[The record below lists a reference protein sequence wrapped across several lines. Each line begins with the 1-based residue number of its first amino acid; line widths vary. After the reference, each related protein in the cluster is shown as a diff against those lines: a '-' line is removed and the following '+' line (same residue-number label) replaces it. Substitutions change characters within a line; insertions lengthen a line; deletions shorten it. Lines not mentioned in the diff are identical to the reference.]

1 MTDANVCKIRFIRTS
16 QYADMLRTY
25 QLRIDGRKVGT
36 IARDDAFEVRV
47 LAGDHVIEARI
58 DWARSKPLAIRAA
71 PGETVEIEVR
81 NRWGAW
87 AALWGITFG
96 KNSYLALTE
105 IGRELD
111 ENTRRDQASFASSAS
126 TRR

>member
-1 MTDANVCKIRFIRTS
+1 MTDARACKIRFIRTS

-25 QLRIDGRKVGT
+25 QLRIDGRNVGT
-36 IARDDAFEVRV
+36 IARDDAFEVV
-47 LAGDHVIEARI
+47 VPAGDHLIEARI
-58 DWARSKPLAIRAA
+58 DWARSRPLAVRAA
-71 PGETVEIEVR
+71 PGEAVEIEVS

-87 AALWGITFG
+87 LALWAITFG
-96 KNSYLALTE
+96 KNSYLELAE

-111 ENTRRDQASFASSAS
+111 DDAQRDQASFASSAS